1 MSLVVYRSSAGT
13 GKTTTLVSE
22 YLRISLSDPSSFR
35 NILAITFTNKAAKE
49 MKTRV
54 LEVLKILSENPSILK
69 NEYGSLIND
78 LALDENILKLRASML
93 LSMILHSYDDFA
105 ISTIDSFI
113 HKIIRTFANDVGL
126 PQNFEVVIDKDDFVP
141 DIVSLLYEKVGS
153 DEQLTKLLVDFVITN
168 ADEESSY
175 DPTRE
180 LISFIEYQMREDSF
194 TSAKLLENL
203 EIHKLGEI
211 ISVVKSYMQLCK
223 NDAVNDANLALKI
236 ITENNLDAG
245 DFFQGNKGILGFY
258 KKVSDFKGDCAK
270 LFPGK
275 NAEKT
280 ILEGKWFSSKVNA
293 GAKVAIENIAD
304 DLTEYYTSIVNNLKG
319 YLYYHMVSG
328 KIYSVALVNEIRKI
342 FDEYTALTG
351 KVHISDFNKKI
362 SAEIAD
368 QPVPYIYERLGRKF
382 RYFLIDEF
390 QDTSLLQW
398 NNLLPLIEESLS
410 YGRFNMLV
418 GDAKQAIYRFRSGEV
433 ELFARLP
440 ELYGIE
446 KNRFTSSRQELIK
459 REFSETVLS
468 VNWRSN
474 REIIEFNNHFFEAV
488 LASATDYIKGIYK
501 NHSQKVPDIKMDSGG
516 FVSLNL
522 IDSENALQYASDRN
536 IRVLEIVNELIQKKY
551 ELKDICIL
559 CRTSRG
565 AISISEFLLENDIDV
580 VSSESLLLINS
591 PKVRLIIAVFKLIWF
606 PNDPIAAAEFIQC
619 LMELGMVSDFDHE
632 YTCFCKFMQNGISGL
647 FKYLNIDDESDVLC
661 SYNVYE
667 MSEFIIVKIIDDF
680 ESDPFLQNFLDYTI
694 ENTDALDIFLE
705 KWESR
710 KHKLFITMP
719 EDLDAIKIMTI
730 HKAKGLKF
738 PVVILETTGMTNRK
752 TVTEYWEP
760 AQISG
765 AEELKVTM
773 LPLKR
778 ELELINRGH
787 VYEKETE
794 KTELDNLNL
803 IYVAFTRPVEALYTI
818 SRSGGRGA
826 HLLSK
831 YIEMFVANYGT
842 PEKDGGIY
850 NIGTLNTHVVKS
862 DDNKIEKLSLE
873 KLVSFQWDEHINIAE
888 SRDSGLS
895 AISQIAK
902 NEYGS
907 IIHDYLSKIIVAD
920 DVGVIISNVESVGIL
935 SENDCH
941 VINQILLSV
950 VNHPQLA
957 YLYGKEVD
965 VKNEADI
972 VLKNGELIRPDRIVF
987 TDDKIVVLDYKTGE
1001 KNESHKLQMQKYTLA
1016 ISEIYNKKIES
1027 ILVYI
1032 GDEIILEYC

>member
-22 YLRISLSDPSSFR
+22 YLRISLSAPSSFR
-35 NILAITFTNKAAKE
+35 NILAITFTNKAANE

-54 LEVLKILSENPSILK
+54 LEVLKMLSEDPGSLK

-78 LALDENILKLRASML
+78 LALDKETLKQRASML
-93 LSMILHSYDDFA
+93 LSMILHNYDDFA

-153 DEQLTKLLVDFVITN
+153 DKQLTKLLVDFVITS

-203 EIHKLGEI
+203 EINKLGEI
-211 ISVVKSYMQLCK
+211 ISVVKSHMQKCK
-223 NDAVNDANLALKI
+223 NKAVDDANSALKL
-236 ITENNLDAG
+236 ITENNLDVG
-245 DFFQGNKGILGFY
+245 DFFQGKKGIVGFY
-258 KKVSDFKGDCAK
+258 QKVSDFNGDYAK

-280 ILEGKWFSSKVNA
+280 IHEDKWFSSKANA
-293 GAKVAIENIAD
+293 GAKAAIESIAD
-304 DLTEYYTSIVNNLKG
+304 ELTTLYASVVSNLKSF
-319 YLYYHMVSG
+319 LYYHMVSG

-342 FDEYTALTG
+342 FDEYTALSG

-382 RYFLIDEF
+382 QFFLIDEF

-440 ELYGIE
+440 ELYGVE
-446 KNRFTSSRQELIK
+446 QNRFKSSREELIK

-488 LASATDYIKGIYK
+488 LSSATDYIKGIYK
-501 NHSQKVPDIKMDSGG
+501 NHKQEVPDIKEDSGG

-522 IDSENALQYASDRN
+522 IDSENSIQYATDRN
-536 IRVLEIVNELIQKKY
+536 IRVLCIVDELIQKNY
-551 ELKDICIL
+551 ELKDICVL
-559 CRTSRG
+559 CRTKGG
-565 AISISEFLLENDIDV
+565 AISISEFLLENNIDV

-591 PKVRLIIAVFKLIWF
+591 PKVRLIIAIFKLIWF
-606 PNDPIAAAEFIQC
+606 PNDPVAAAECVQC
-619 LMELGMVSDFDHE
+619 FTELGMVSDFDNE
-632 YTCFCKFMQNGISGL
+632 YHRFGKYITKGISGL
-647 FKYLNIDDESDVLC
+647 FHYLNIKDESDVLC

-667 MSEFIIVKIIDDF
+667 MSEFIIAKVIVDF

-694 ENTDALDIFLE
+694 ENTEALDVFLE

-752 TVTEYWEP
+752 TVTEYWEQ
-760 AQISG
+760 AHISG
-765 AEELKVTM
+765 ADELKITM

-778 ELELINRGH
+778 ELELIDRGD
-787 VYEKETE
+787 VYDRESE

-818 SRSGGRGA
+818 SRSGGRSA
-826 HLLSK
+826 HLISK
-831 YIEMFVANYGT
+831 YIEMFVNTYGT
-842 PEKDGGIY
+842 QEIDDGIY
-850 NIGTLNTHVVKS
+850 NIGTLNNHVAKND
-862 DDNKIEKLSLE
+862 DDNIKKQSLE
-873 KLVSFQWDEHINIAE
+873 KLVSFQWEEHINIAE
-888 SRDSGLS
+888 SRESGLS
-895 AISQIAK
+895 AINQIAK
-902 NEYGS
+902 NEYGN
-907 IIHDYLSKIIVAD
+907 IIHNYLSKIITASDIDVVIAD
-920 DVGVIISNVESVGIL
+920 VESIDIF
-935 SENDCH
+935 SENECNLL
-941 VINQILLSV
+941 NQILSSV

-957 YLYGKEVD
+957 YLYGEKVD

-972 VLKNGELIRPDRIVF
+972 VLKNGELVRPDRIVF

-1001 KNESHKLQMQKYTLA
+1001 KNESHKLQMQKYTMA
-1016 ISEIYNKKIES
+1016 IREMFETKIEA

-1032 GDEIILEYC
+1032 GDEITLEYC